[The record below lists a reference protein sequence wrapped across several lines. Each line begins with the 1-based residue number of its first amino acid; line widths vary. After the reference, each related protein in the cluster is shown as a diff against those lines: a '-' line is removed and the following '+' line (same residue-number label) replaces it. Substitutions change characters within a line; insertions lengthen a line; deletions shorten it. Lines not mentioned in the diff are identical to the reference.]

1 MQSCRKAQISL
12 EYLLLLAVLFGSF
25 AMIAPKILESYNAMV
40 FASDIQ
46 NAKAF
51 CEKLSSTIEKAGF
64 FENSSSESLKAF
76 PELKW
81 TLLASGNEIK
91 VQVESKALERIKEL
105 KCNSKVEVAEFEQS
119 FTKAFSVKV
128 QKTGGKVSIIND

>member
-1 MQSCRKAQISL
+1 MQAAGKAQVSL

-40 FASDIQ
+40 FASDAQ

-51 CEKLSSTIEKAGF
+51 CEKLSSTIEKTGF
-64 FENSSSESLKAF
+64 FENASSERIKAF

-81 TLLASGNEIK
+81 ILLASGSEVKIR
-91 VQVESKALERIKEL
+91 VESKTLEKIKEV

-119 FTKAFSVKV
+119 FTKAFSLRV
-128 QKTGGKVSIIND
+128 QKAGGKVSIVNN